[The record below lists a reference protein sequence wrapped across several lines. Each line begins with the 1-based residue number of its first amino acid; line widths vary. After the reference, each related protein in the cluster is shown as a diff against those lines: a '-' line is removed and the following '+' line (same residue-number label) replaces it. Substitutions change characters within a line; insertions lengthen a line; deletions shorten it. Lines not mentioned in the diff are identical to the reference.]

1 MNDIQIQKLFEL
13 LTTLAESTEALK
25 LSQERLRATLDD
37 LIATQGSDEDEDEP
51 DEDVPDEDAEP
62 PTAELPAELPA
73 AELLALKGFTL

>member
-37 LIATQGSDEDEDEP
+37 LIATQGSDEDEGEP
-51 DEDVPDEDAEP
+51 DEDAPDEDETAGP
-62 PTAELPAELPA
+62 PDAELPA